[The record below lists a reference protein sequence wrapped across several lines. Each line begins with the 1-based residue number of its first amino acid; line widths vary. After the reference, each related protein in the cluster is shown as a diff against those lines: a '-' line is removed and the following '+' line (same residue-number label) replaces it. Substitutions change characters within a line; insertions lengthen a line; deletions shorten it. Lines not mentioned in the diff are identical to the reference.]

1 MVREVD
7 ARGLPCPRPVIN
19 TKKALEEIEEGTI
32 TVLVDS
38 NESCQNVQRFAQSQG
53 CQVEVREL
61 DGIFYLDIVKGQPVQ
76 IETKTGSSQVESRK
90 SSDVVLI
97 TSDVLGTGDR
107 RLGEIL
113 MKAFLNTLWDAEAKP
128 AKILFLNDGVRL
140 TTEGSEVLETL
151 HLLEKEG
158 VQIFSCGTCLEY
170 YQLKEELKVGL
181 VSSMY
186 DTVDSLLSA
195 SKVIKI

>member
-1 MVREVD
+1 M
-7 ARGLPCPRPVIN
+7 
-19 TKKALEEIEEGTI
+19 
-32 TVLVDS
+32 
-38 NESCQNVQRFAQSQG
+38 
-53 CQVEVREL
+53 
-61 DGIFYLDIVKGQPVQ
+61 
-76 IETKTGSSQVESRK
+76 
-90 SSDVVLI
+90 
-97 TSDVLGTGDR
+97 
-107 RLGEIL
+107 
-113 MKAFLNTLWDAEAKP
+113 
-128 AKILFLNDGVRL
+128 

>member
-1 MVREVD
+1 MVKEVD
-7 ARGLPCPRPVIN
+7 ARGLPCPRPVVN
-19 TKKALEEIEEGTI
+19 TKNALAEIEEGTI

-38 NESCQNVQRFAQSQG
+38 RESCQNVQRFAQSQG
-53 CQVEVREL
+53 CQVEVTEK
-61 DGIFYLDIVKGQPVQ
+61 DGVFYLNIIKGQ
-76 IETKTGSSQVESRK
+76 SAQVEKNK

-97 TSDVLGTGDR
+97 TSDRLGTGDR

-113 MKAFLNTLWDAEAKP
+113 MKAFLNTLWDAEPKP
-128 AKILFLNDGVRL
+128 AKLLFINDGIKL

-170 YQLKEELKVGL
+170 YNLKEGLKVGQ
-181 VSSMY
+181 VTNMY

-195 SKVIKI
+195 GKVIKI

>member
-1 MVREVD
+1 MDREID

-19 TKKALEEIEEGTI
+19 TKKALEEIEIGKI

-38 NESCQNVQRFAQSQG
+38 NESRQNVQRFAQSQG
-53 CQVEVREL
+53 CQVEVREK
-61 DGIFYLDIVKGQPVQ
+61 DGVFYLDIVKGQPVQ
-76 IETKTGSSQVESRK
+76 IETTGNSQIESRK

-113 MKAFLNTLWDAEAKP
+113 MKAFLNTLWDVEPKP

-140 TTEGSEVLETL
+140 TIEGSEVLETL

-181 VSSMY
+181 VTNMY
-186 DTVDSLLSA
+186 DTVDALISA
-195 SKVIKI
+195 DKVIKV